1 MEAKELPVVAEFRE
15 MNAAMGVDEK
25 YLVEKWLTPEFW
37 TMAVAVVTN
46 VLTVGVL
53 LGFVNASDVQ
63 ELSKSL
69 TGIITATEVVV
80 VNALLVWKYLSGRQ
94 QLRSQMLASRYRM
107 IEAVTVERMRL
118 ASTQK

>member
-1 MEAKELPVVAEFRE
+1 
-15 MNAAMGVDEK
+15 
-25 YLVEKWLTPEFW
+25 
-37 TMAVAVVTN
+37 MAVAVVTN